1 MRTLIAVI
9 AEIVVLLLPVAVL
22 AQAPAAQLSA
32 DDAVRIR
39 EFYRLAAQIQ
49 DNIWPHWSQTPA
61 PLLLVTTSTEYLTHH
76 PAPPKD
82 FTKIGDDLYARPR
95 QFPPGLLATFPAFGP
110 PSVIVIG
117 EPANTSSKT
126 STHWLI
132 TLMHEH
138 FHQLQ
143 NAQPGYI
150 QGVEELG
157 LSHGDNTGM
166 WMLNYPFPYEKQDLA
181 QSFARLRD
189 LLLDALSEPD
199 GGKFAKLAEQYIG
212 ERKKFLGQLAP
223 DDHKYLSF
231 QLWQEG
237 IARYT
242 EIKAADAAA
251 KFQPSAEY
259 AALPD
264 FESFGAYASRARS
277 ETLDELRQSDLAK
290 LKRMVV
296 YSFGAAEGFLL
307 DRVNPNWKDEYFKRS
322 FSTDALFEK

>member
-9 AEIVVLLLPVAVL
+9 AVLLLPVAVL

-49 DNIWPHWSQTPA
+49 DNIWPNWSRTPA
-61 PLLLVTTSTEYLTHH
+61 PLLVVATSTEFLTHH

-82 FTKIGDDLYARPR
+82 FTKIGVDLYARPR
-95 QFPPGLLATFPAFGP
+95 QFSPDLLATFPAFGP

-117 EPANTSSKT
+117 EPVNTSSKT
-126 STHWLI
+126 STPWLI

-181 QSFARLRD
+181 QGFARLRD
-189 LLLDALSEPD
+189 LLLGALSESD
-199 GGKFAKLAEQYIG
+199 GGNFAKLAEQYIG
-212 ERKKFLGQLAP
+212 ERKKFFGQLAP
-223 DDHKYLSF
+223 DDRKYLSF
-231 QLWQEG
+231 QVWQEG

-242 EIKAADAAA
+242 EIKAAEAAA

-277 ETLDELRQSDLAK
+277 KTLEELRQTDLAK
-290 LKRMVV
+290 SKRMVV

-307 DRVNPNWKDEYFKRS
+307 DRVNLKWKDEYFKHS